1 MDNMTLQEAIEA
13 VVDARFQFGMT
24 PEILENRAKRVA
36 QIAQQEVYDAI
47 RQAVE
52 GFGDGYVFR
61 ADILAAIALHDPNR
75 PVEVDALAR
84 AVQGGTDGE

>member
-36 QIAQQEVYDAI
+36 QIAQQEGRDA
-47 RQAVE
+47 
-52 GFGDGYVFR
+52 
-61 ADILAAIALHDPNR
+61 
-75 PVEVDALAR
+75 
-84 AVQGGTDGE
+84 